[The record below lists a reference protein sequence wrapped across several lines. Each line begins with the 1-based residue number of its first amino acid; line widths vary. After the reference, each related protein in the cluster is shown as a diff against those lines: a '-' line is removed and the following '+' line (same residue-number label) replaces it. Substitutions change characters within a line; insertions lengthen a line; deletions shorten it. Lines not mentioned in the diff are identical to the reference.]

1 MRRGFTLSE
10 TMVAMLV
17 AGIVLT
23 AIMST
28 FISAQV
34 MMANTMAESEMALA
48 ARSVREKLL
57 FHVSPTIDGVHYS
70 GMLSGTNSGWVVESG
85 SGYVLMGMTA
95 LGNSLSDVRPQSM
108 RLVLGQSGSDRYLF
122 NERTP
127 NKDSHAG
134 WLWPGRIPLVESSML
149 DIVSYD
155 SKGSGTSTNPADV
168 YRVNLDLS
176 LKVNGP
182 RNSPV
187 VRRDRVVVP
196 LMGRLQPMKD
206 SAGRY

>member
-17 AGIVLT
+17 AGIVLV

-34 MMANTMAESEMALA
+34 MMANAMAESEMALA

-57 FHVSPTIDGVHYS
+57 FHVSPMIDGVHYA

-85 SGYVLMGMTA
+85 SGYVLMGMSAVGT
-95 LGNSLSDVRPQSM
+95 SLSDIRPQSM
-108 RLVLGQSGSDRYLF
+108 RLILGESGSDRYLF

-127 NKDSHAG
+127 DKDSHVG

-155 SKGSGTSTNPADV
+155 SRGSGPADV
-168 YRVNLDLS
+168 YRVNLDMNF
-176 LKVNGP
+176 KVNGP
-182 RNSPV
+182 RNRPII
-187 VRRDRVVVP
+187 RGERVVVP
-196 LMGRLQPMKD
+196 LMGRVQPMMD

>member
-17 AGIVLT
+17 AGIVLV

-34 MMANTMAESEMALA
+34 MMANAMAESEMALA

-57 FHVSPTIDGVHYS
+57 FHVSPMIDGVHYA

-85 SGYVLMGMTA
+85 SGYVLMGMSA
-95 LGNSLSDVRPQSM
+95 LGTSLSDIRPQSM
-108 RLVLGQSGSDRYLF
+108 RLILGESGSDRYLF

-127 NKDSHAG
+127 DKDSHVG

-155 SKGSGTSTNPADV
+155 SRGSGPADV
-168 YRVNLDLS
+168 YRVNLDMNF
-176 LKVNGP
+176 KVNGP
-182 RNSPV
+182 RNRPII
-187 VRRDRVVVP
+187 RGERVVVP
-196 LMGRLQPMKD
+196 LMGRVQPMMD

>member
-17 AGIVLT
+17 AGVVLAAVMT
-23 AIMST
+23 S

-34 MMANTMAESEMALA
+34 MMANTMAESEMALS
-48 ARSVREKLL
+48 ARSIREKLL

-70 GMLSGTNSGWVVESG
+70 GMLSGTNSGWVVETG
-85 SGYVLMGMTA
+85 SGYVLMEMPA
-95 LGNSLSDVRPQSM
+95 LGASLSDIRPQSM
-108 RLVLGQSGSDRYLF
+108 RLILGQSGSNRYLF

-155 SKGSGTSTNPADV
+155 SKGSGTSANPADV

-187 VRRDRVVVP
+187 VRRERVVVP

>member
-17 AGIVLT
+17 AGVVLAAVMT
-23 AIMST
+23 S

-34 MMANTMAESEMALA
+34 MMANTMAESEMALS
-48 ARSVREKLL
+48 ARSIREKLL

-70 GMLSGTNSGWVVESG
+70 GMLSGTNSGWVVETG
-85 SGYVLMGMTA
+85 SGYVLMEMPA
-95 LGNSLSDVRPQSM
+95 LGTSLSDIRPQSM
-108 RLVLGQSGSDRYLF
+108 RLILGQSGSDRYLF

-176 LKVNGP
+176 LKVDGP
-182 RNSPV
+182 RNIPV
-187 VRRDRVVVP
+187 VRRERVVVP

>member
-17 AGIVLT
+17 AGIVLV

-34 MMANTMAESEMALA
+34 MMANAMAESEMALA

-57 FHVSPTIDGVHYS
+57 FHVSPMIDGVHYA

-85 SGYVLMGMTA
+85 SGYVLMGMSA
-95 LGNSLSDVRPQSM
+95 LGTSLSDIRPQSM
-108 RLVLGQSGSDRYLF
+108 RLILGESGSDRYLF
-122 NERTP
+122 NECTP
-127 NKDSHAG
+127 DKDSHVG

-155 SKGSGTSTNPADV
+155 SRGSGPADV
-168 YRVNLDLS
+168 YRVNLDMNF
-176 LKVNGP
+176 KVNGP
-182 RNSPV
+182 RNRPII
-187 VRRDRVVVP
+187 RGERVVVP
-196 LMGRLQPMKD
+196 LMGRVQPMMD

>member
-17 AGIVLT
+17 AGIVLA

-34 MMANTMAESEMALA
+34 MMANAMAESEMSLA

-57 FHVSPTIDGVHYS
+57 FHVSPTIDGVHYA

-85 SGYVLMGMTA
+85 SGYVLMGMSA
-95 LGNSLSDVRPQSM
+95 LGTSLSDIRPQSM
-108 RLVLGQSGSDRYLF
+108 RLILGESGSDKYLF

-127 NKDSHAG
+127 YKDSHAG

-155 SKGSGTSTNPADV
+155 SRGSGPDDV
-168 YRVNLDLS
+168 YCVNLDLS
-176 LKVNGP
+176 FKVNGP
-182 RNSPV
+182 RDRPV
-187 VRRDRVVVP
+187 IRRERVVVP

-206 SAGRY
+206 SSGRY

>member
-17 AGIVLT
+17 AGIVLA

-48 ARSVREKLL
+48 ARNIREKLL
-57 FHVSPTIDGVHYS
+57 FHVAPTIDGVHYS
-70 GMLSGTNSGWVVESG
+70 GMLSGTNSGWVVETG
-85 SGYVLMGMTA
+85 SGYVLMQMPA
-95 LGNSLSDVRPQSM
+95 FGNSLSDIRSQSM
-108 RLVLGQSGSDRYLF
+108 RLVLGQSGSDSYF
-122 NERTP
+122 VNEHIP
-127 NKDSHAG
+127 NKDNYLG

-155 SKGSGTSTNPADV
+155 TLGAGAEGV
-168 YRVNLDLS
+168 YRVHIGVDLAA
-176 LKVNGP
+176 KGP
-182 RNSPV
+182 RNVPV
-187 VRRDRVVVP
+187 YRRERVSVP
-196 LMGRLQPMKD
+196 LMGRRQPMMD

>member
-17 AGIVLT
+17 AGIVLA

-34 MMANTMAESEMALA
+34 MMANAMAESEMALA

-57 FHVSPTIDGVHYS
+57 FHVSPTIDGVHYA

-85 SGYVLMGMTA
+85 SGYVLMGMSA
-95 LGNSLSDVRPQSM
+95 LGTSLSDVRPQSM

-155 SKGSGTSTNPADV
+155 ARGTGAEDV
-168 YRVNLDLS
+168 YRVHVDVNLAAR
-176 LKVNGP
+176 GP
-182 RNSPV
+182 RNVPV
-187 VRRDRVVVP
+187 YRRERVSVP
-196 LMGRLQPMKD
+196 LMGRRQPMMD

>member
-17 AGIVLT
+17 AGVVLAAVMT
-23 AIMST
+23 S
-28 FISAQV
+28 FISAQL
-34 MMANTMAESEMALA
+34 MMANTMAESEMALS
-48 ARSVREKLL
+48 ARSIREKLL

-70 GMLSGTNSGWVVESG
+70 GMLSGTNSGWVVETG
-85 SGYVLMGMTA
+85 SGYVLMEMPA
-95 LGNSLSDVRPQSM
+95 LGTSLSDIRPQSM
-108 RLVLGQSGSDRYLF
+108 RLILGQSGSDRYLF

-176 LKVNGP
+176 LKVDGP
-182 RNSPV
+182 RNIPV
-187 VRRDRVVVP
+187 VRRERVVVP

>member
-17 AGIVLT
+17 AGVVL
-23 AIMST
+23 AAVMST
-28 FISAQV
+28 FISAQL
-34 MMANTMAESEMALA
+34 MMANAMAESEMALS
-48 ARSVREKLL
+48 ARSIREKLL

-70 GMLSGTNSGWVVESG
+70 GMLSGTNSGWVVETG
-85 SGYVLMGMTA
+85 SGYVLMEMPA
-95 LGNSLSDVRPQSM
+95 LGTSLSDVRPQSM
-108 RLVLGQSGSDRYLF
+108 RLILGQSGSDTYLF

-155 SKGSGTSTNPADV
+155 SKGSGASTNPADV
-168 YRVNLDLS
+168 YRVNLDLG

-182 RNSPV
+182 RNNPV
-187 VRRDRVVVP
+187 VRRERVAVP

>member
-85 SGYVLMGMTA
+85 SGYVLMGMSA
-95 LGNSLSDVRPQSM
+95 LGTSLSDVRPSET
-108 RLVLGQSGSDRYLF
+108 RKR
-122 NERTP
+122 
-127 NKDSHAG
+127 
-134 WLWPGRIPLVESSML
+134 
-149 DIVSYD
+149 
-155 SKGSGTSTNPADV
+155 
-168 YRVNLDLS
+168 
-176 LKVNGP
+176 
-182 RNSPV
+182 
-187 VRRDRVVVP
+187 
-196 LMGRLQPMKD
+196 
-206 SAGRY
+206 

>member
-17 AGIVLT
+17 AGVVLAAVMT
-23 AIMST
+23 S

-34 MMANTMAESEMALA
+34 MMANTMAESEMALS
-48 ARSVREKLL
+48 ARSIREKLL

-70 GMLSGTNSGWVVESG
+70 GMLSGTNSGWVVETG
-85 SGYVLMGMTA
+85 SGYVLMEMPA
-95 LGNSLSDVRPQSM
+95 LGTSLSDIRPQSM
-108 RLVLGQSGSDRYLF
+108 RLILGQSGSNRYLF

-182 RNSPV
+182 RNNPV
-187 VRRDRVVVP
+187 VRRERVVVP

-206 SAGRY
+206 SAGRF

>member
-1 MRRGFTLSE
+1 MKRGFTLSE
-10 TMVAMLV
+10 TMVVMLV
-17 AGIVLT
+17 AGVVL
-23 AIMST
+23 AAVMST

-34 MMANTMAESEMALA
+34 MMANTMAESEMALS
-48 ARSVREKLL
+48 ARSIREKLL

-70 GMLSGTNSGWVVESG
+70 GMLSGTNSGWVVETG
-85 SGYVLMGMTA
+85 SGYVLMGMPA
-95 LGNSLSDVRPQSM
+95 LGTSLSDIRPQSM
-108 RLVLGQSGSDRYLF
+108 RLILGQSGSNRYLF

-155 SKGSGTSTNPADV
+155 SKGSGTSANPADV

-187 VRRDRVVVP
+187 VRRERVVVP

>member
-1 MRRGFTLSE
+1 M
-10 TMVAMLV
+10 V
-17 AGIVLT
+17 AGIVLV

-34 MMANTMAESEMALA
+34 MMANAMAESEMALA

-57 FHVSPTIDGVHYS
+57 FHVSPMIDGVHYA

-85 SGYVLMGMTA
+85 SGYVLMGMSAVGT
-95 LGNSLSDVRPQSM
+95 SLSDIRPQSM
-108 RLVLGQSGSDRYLF
+108 RLILGESGSDRYLF

-127 NKDSHAG
+127 DKDSHVG

-155 SKGSGTSTNPADV
+155 SRGSGPADV
-168 YRVNLDLS
+168 YRVNLDMNF
-176 LKVNGP
+176 KVNGP
-182 RNSPV
+182 RNRPII
-187 VRRDRVVVP
+187 RGERVVVP
-196 LMGRLQPMKD
+196 LMGRVQPMMD